1 MEKDE
6 FLLRS
11 LRKKLHKLTRHQTYL
26 SHNLLALLQDKKV
39 NARTFVT
46 SQGNVTLG
54 PSQPTPGPDPS

>member
-1 MEKDE
+1 MEEDE

-26 SHNLLALLQDKKV
+26 SHNLLALLQDEKV

-54 PSQPTPGPDPS
+54 PS